1 MAMPS
6 GFRHIRHI
14 TPRNILAYDG
24 PYSKMICV
32 MNSNVWS
39 DAQSLL

>member
-1 MAMPS
+1 MAALC

-14 TPRNILAYDG
+14 TPDDILTYDG

-32 MNSNVWS
+32 INSNVWS